1 MASGFREASSEE
13 SGGAKERSTTRR
25 RKLLGEDDEEKRNKK
40 VIRVDRRRRRVPVD
54 CLVRS
59 SKQTET
65 GTCRQK
71 RWINMTPRPEQSLV
85 VTKEGEQST
94 SASTSSS
101 SILEDGDAS
110 LLQQDASTNE
120 QERPP
125 YTSREVEYG
134 RSSARR
140 IRRFSSSRR
149 KRLPTNVT
157 LPILVMLDMFA
168 VALVVPLL
176 FQYYKAAGINSASQR
191 EWLSSLF
198 SSSQIVGGVAMGIL
212 TDAKVL
218 CRQTLLYFSF
228 AGSALSYALIVYG
241 GLPALVL
248 SRILV
253 GLVKQTMTV
262 TTTMLTHST
271 LHSERAQ
278 AMGRLTAA
286 STFAWI
292 VGPTVGALLFKYV
305 HPMAPPILACTLF
318 GVNLVVAAVFLPGPA
333 EWHRMEA
340 DLHADDDDTLEANN
354 HSTKEDKDTST
365 TRQHQSTLTSIQKNL
380 QAAFSSRALGAVV
393 ASRLVFTFV
402 TRATSYSQLG
412 SFYEDM
418 YGLEPH
424 HRGYISSY
432 QQLLGFVVQA
442 VLVGP
447 ILAWSGGERQTAA
460 LLSILLAGT
469 IALESL
475 RSLVLFLLV
484 LSPISSLCMSMIN
497 LSLINLSLQ
506 VAPANGIFSI
516 LTALDILQSVVSVSV
531 PFYRTLLFSLLTPD
545 EEATS
550 MTGDPDPVSWVLV
563 SAFHWAL
570 AAAAMSVLL
579 VSSSS
584 SHMWKQA
591 HRKRKGK

>member
-1 MASGFREASSEE
+1 
-13 SGGAKERSTTRR
+13 
-25 RKLLGEDDEEKRNKK
+25 
-40 VIRVDRRRRRVPVD
+40 
-54 CLVRS
+54 
-59 SKQTET
+59 
-65 GTCRQK
+65 
-71 RWINMTPRPEQSLV
+71 MTPRPEQSLV
-85 VTKEGEQST
+85 ETKEGEQST
-94 SASTSSS
+94 STSSS

-110 LLQQDASTNE
+110 LLQQDASINE

-125 YTSREVEYG
+125 YASREVEYG

-271 LHSERAQ
+271 LHSERAR

-318 GVNLVVAAVFLPGPA
+318 GVNLVVAAVLLPGPA

-340 DLHADDDDTLEANN
+340 DLHAEGDDDDDDTLEANH

-365 TRQHQSTLTSIQKNL
+365 KRQHQSTLTSIQKNL

-447 ILAWSGGERQTAA
+447 ILAWTGGERQTAA

-475 RSLVLFLLV
+475 RSLGLFLLV

-506 VAPANGIFSI
+506 VAPAHGIFSI

-531 PFYRTLLFSLLTPD
+531 PFYRTLLFSFLKPD
-545 EEATS
+545 EGATS

-584 SHMWKQA
+584 SHMWKQTQ
-591 HRKRKGK
+591 RKRKGK